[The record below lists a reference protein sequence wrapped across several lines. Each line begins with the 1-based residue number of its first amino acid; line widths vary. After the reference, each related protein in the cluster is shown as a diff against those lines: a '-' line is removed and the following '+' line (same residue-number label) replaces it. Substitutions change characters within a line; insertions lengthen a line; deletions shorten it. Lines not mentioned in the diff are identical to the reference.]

1 MTYKYVILGGG
12 LTAGY
17 AAQEFLGH
25 GLQTNELCIVS
36 AEKTLPYERPPLS
49 KGFLAGNKTKED
61 ILINEPSF
69 YEEHGIEVK
78 LNSPVTRVDLA
89 NKRLYTENES
99 IVYEKLLIATGARP
113 RTFDLPG
120 ADLDNIFYLRQ
131 IGDARLIRQQAQ
143 QAEKAVV
150 IGGSFIGME
159 TASVLQSGGL
169 DTTLLFPEE
178 RVWQSFFT
186 PEMSA
191 FFADYYQKQGVTI
204 MPKTGVAS
212 FAGNGRLTHV
222 TTPSGQQIPADM
234 VVAGIGVIPNSNP
247 FTDSPLQMKNGYILV
262 NRFLE
267 TNMPDV
273 FAAGD
278 ITQYRDLIYEQ
289 TTTHVEHWD
298 NAVAQGRHAACAMLG
313 LSQPFVHVPY
323 FFSDVFDLS
332 YEFWGDTSGA
342 VETVTR
348 GDMANGRFSVWWL
361 GENGRLLA
369 AFIMDCPEEERQ
381 AAPEWIKSGKKLS
394 AKFIKENTELA
405 SKELTPERA

>member
-17 AAQEFLGH
+17 AAQEFVKH
-25 GLQTNELCIVS
+25 GLHPGDLCIVS

-49 KGFLAGNKTKED
+49 KDFLADDKTKED
-61 ILINEPSF
+61 ILINAPSF
-69 YEEHGIEVK
+69 YEEQGIEVK
-78 LNSPVTRVDLA
+78 LHSPVTRVDLE
-89 NKRLYTENES
+89 NKRLYTENEA
-99 IVYEKLLIATGARP
+99 IAYEKLLIATGARP

-131 IGDARLIRQQAQ
+131 IDDARQIREQAQ

-159 TASVLQSGGL
+159 ATSVLQSGGV

-186 PEMSA
+186 PEMSE
-191 FFADYYQKQGVTI
+191 FFTDYYQKQGVTI
-204 MPKTGVAS
+204 MPETGVAS
-212 FAGNGRLTHV
+212 FGGNGRLAHIIT
-222 TTPSGQQIPADM
+222 SAGQQIPADL
-234 VVAGIGVIPNSNP
+234 VVAGIGVVPNSEL
-247 FTDSPLQMKNGYILV
+247 FTDTPLQMKEGYILV

-273 FAAGD
+273 YAAGD

-298 NAVAQGRHAACAMLG
+298 NAVAQGCHAACAMLG
-313 LSQPFVHVPY
+313 LSQPFEHVPY

-332 YEFWGDTSGA
+332 YEFWGDTGEA

-348 GDMANGRFSVWWL
+348 GDRDSGSFSVWWL

-369 AFIMDCPEEERQ
+369 AFIMDRPEEERKV
-381 AAPEWIKSGKKLS
+381 APEWIKSGKKLS
-394 AKFIKENTELA
+394 TKFIKENKELA
-405 SKELTPERA
+405 SKELAAEGA